1 METEVTTTDQ
11 ATGQEPQQESQNDSN
26 VDYKTLYL
34 EEVQNSKKQRKGK
47 QEAEAKVTEFTAAQE
62 TNRVKQMKEQEKF
75 QELSEE
81 YKKQLET
88 ALPYK
93 ERWEA
98 HENAT
103 REALL
108 KQLPKADRER
118 LSNEKLETLKYI
130 ASLHEKDDDPKP
142 QPVQHSAGKA
152 RDNNQKLT
160 DPFENL
166 DKDGLNKNWDNIV
179 MHYTDQH
186 KKIN

>member
-26 VDYKTLYL
+26 VDYKALYL

-81 YKKQLET
+81 LQKKLDST
-88 ALPYK
+88 MPYK
-93 ERWEA
+93 EKWEN

-118 LSNEKLETLKYI
+118 LSNEKLDTLEYI
-130 ASLHEKDDDPKP
+130 VNLQTKTEELPGPPKHTPGKSRGIKDVPDGNIFSLSQEERKKHWGAYMSNLAKK
-142 QPVQHSAGKA
+142 
-152 RDNNQKLT
+152 NN
-160 DPFENL
+160 
-166 DKDGLNKNWDNIV
+166 
-179 MHYTDQH
+179 
-186 KKIN
+186 